1 MAYRK
6 YKVSEIEEALHKTNG
21 AITLAADILGASFNT
36 VKKYIDESPTLRDIL
51 DHYRERRVDKAE
63 LKLEAA
69 IMNGEPWAVSLTLK
83 TLGKHRGYVERIEQD
98 LNPSG
103 KDIVIR
109 YADDNNASEAA

>member
-6 YKVSEIEEALHKTNG
+6 YKVSEIEAALHKTQG
-21 AITLAADILGASFNT
+21 AVTLAADLLGASFNT
-36 VKKYIDESPTLRDIL
+36 VKKYIDESPTLKDVL

-98 LNPSG
+98 LNPDG
-103 KDIVIR
+103 KSFMVNWNVT
-109 YADDNNASEAA
+109 DDND